1 MGARVGA
8 GFRFLAE
15 PFLSCRRPG
24 RWRRR
29 RRRPFSLFN
38 QGFWFLLAGFPLGI
52 PSELCTST
60 PGLSTPNRRVRTAIF
75 AARLALEFPPSRPVG
90 VFRGN
95 PTQSFPALRRMRCRI
110 DDPHR
115 SWVASL
121 ADRTNPTTRRVL
133 AEELLGLVRRS
144 GQCSQPPS
152 GTPAPFERQ
161 PLIGVQPSLCR
172 EPTFSC
178 DNTSGGRPLR
188 GARGPMSAHPKAW

>member
-1 MGARVGA
+1 
-8 GFRFLAE
+8 
-15 PFLSCRRPG
+15 
-24 RWRRR
+24 
-29 RRRPFSLFN
+29 
-38 QGFWFLLAGFPLGI
+38 
-52 PSELCTST
+52 
-60 PGLSTPNRRVRTAIF
+60 
-75 AARLALEFPPSRPVG
+75 
-90 VFRGN
+90 
-95 PTQSFPALRRMRCRI
+95 MRCRI

-121 ADRTNPTTRRVL
+121 VDRTNPTTRRVL

-188 GARGPMSAHPKAW
+188 GARGPMSAHPEGMVKGPLTGRSPSSFFQPHRTGRTRTMDSCASPGSTHASTARTPGQSGSASRDRQQ